1 MEQGNAFVEPRG
13 LNPGEVALRP
23 HPSSL
28 VPDPSS
34 LIPDPLSLPLIVI
47 PGMQGH
53 AEWQQPAVDALRQ
66 RHVVETFSL
75 NEEDGN
81 GDPFVQWSAR
91 IDTAMAATGAART
104 VLVGVSFGGLVA
116 VHYAAAHPEKVAAI
130 ILVSSPSPRMKLG
143 RAEQALLKRPLL
155 LMPVFAARGFR
166 RLLPEVIAAHDTWP
180 QRLSFLVRYGL
191 RVLTQPMNPQRSAT
205 WIRAW
210 LSRDLTSAATTITAP
225 TLVMTGDEALDRVVP
240 VSSTRDYLA
249 LIPGARAV
257 VLPRSGHIGLV
268 TRPRLFAQ
276 LVDEFLDDLGDSR
289 SRRTA

>member
-1 MEQGNAFVEPRG
+1 MDQGT
-13 LNPGEVALRP
+13 
-23 HPSSL
+23 
-28 VPDPSS
+28 
-34 LIPDPLSLPLIVI
+34 LPLIVI

-53 AEWQQPAVDALRQ
+53 AEWQQPAVDALRET
-66 RHVVETFSL
+66 HVVKTFSL
-75 NEEDGN
+75 DEEDGV
-81 GDPFVQWSAR
+81 GDPFAQWSAR
-91 IDTAMAATGAART
+91 IDALLAATGQPRA

-116 VHYAAAHPEKVAAI
+116 VQYAAAHPDKVAAI
-130 ILVSSPSPRMKLG
+130 VLVSSPSPRMKLG
-143 RAEQALLKRPLL
+143 SAEQNLLKRPLL
-155 LMPVFAARGFR
+155 LMPVFAARGFF

-191 RVLTQPMNPQRSAT
+191 RVLAQPMNPRRSAT

-210 LSRDLTSAATTITAP
+210 LSRDLTSGTTTITAP

-276 LVDEFLDDLGDSR
+276 LVDEFLHDLGDTR